1 MKSFFLFNIVRVF
14 DLRKNFLLFQMNEFK
29 FYELVQGW
37 RTLNSVEVRGDT
49 KKFRIQYS
57 IPLMKS

>member
-49 KKFRIQYS
+49 KKFRT
-57 IPLMKS
+57 